1 MPRSGPDSMGR
12 AGRRLNGHWL
22 RDDMAAIILAGGRNS
37 RMGGA
42 DKAFLTV
49 SGQTVFGRT
58 LALLRRCFPQ
68 VVVVSNQP
76 QKYAG
81 FDVEVTSDQ
90 FPGCGPL
97 AGIQAGLG
105 LVRRPYSFVVA
116 CDMPFL
122 RLEPIAFLAQ
132 RVAAQEAIIPCWDGD
147 IEPLH
152 AIYATGLRHR
162 MEQALRAG
170 TCAIR
175 EFLPTVRA
183 EYIAEAV
190 MCAIDGAD
198 ESFRNVNTPEDAA
211 RFAVQV
217 HA

>member
-1 MPRSGPDSMGR
+1 MMNGPRGQR
-12 AGRRLNGHWL
+12 NGEWL
-22 RDDMAAIILAGGRNS
+22 RGDVAAIILAGGQNS

-49 SGQTVFGRT
+49 SGQTVFART
-58 LALLRRCFPQ
+58 LELLRQCFPQ

-81 FDVEVTSDQ
+81 YAVEVTSDE

-97 AGIQAGLG
+97 AGIQAGLN
-105 LVRRPYSFVVA
+105 VIRRPYAFVVA

-122 RLEPIAFLAQ
+122 RPEPIAFLA
-132 RVAAQEAIIPCWDGD
+132 RRLAAQEAIIPCWDGD

-152 AIYATGLRHR
+152 AIYATALRR
-162 MEQALRAG
+162 RIEVALRAG
-170 TCAIR
+170 THAIR
-175 EFLPTVRA
+175 EFLPTIHA
-183 EYIAEAV
+183 EYVSEAIMRAV
-190 MCAIDGAD
+190 DGAD

-211 RFAVQV
+211 RFAVHVQ
-217 HA
+217 A